1 MILTINTKNS
11 YHENMKLST
20 SYSFIADILLQ
31 DLLEHTLNNVKC
43 TQTKNVLKRLSAI
56 KFQIYQFLT

>member
-1 MILTINTKNS
+1 
-11 YHENMKLST
+11 MKLST